1 VPGAIRWSRIRYA
14 VAALRTAMELRHLRY
29 FVAAAEEEHF
39 GRAAERL
46 HVTRPAV
53 SKLIA
58 DLESELETPLFER
71 LAHGVKLTEA
81 GHALLPMLQVAIT
94 DLNKAFAVAK
104 RVGQGKRGSL
114 SIGYGSL
121 TLMHPLFRAAVKQF
135 RQSYPDVTLS
145 LFEAASGDQ
154 PKALAAGRIQAGFM
168 HLGPGAAVLRKRRGG
183 DVLAQDE
190 AVLDWLRI
198 QNFGLGVALPSDHPL
213 ARRKNIELAELASEQ
228 FIVVPGA
235 SRSPAFGMVH
245 ALCLKAGFE
254 PQILQEVSTVTS
266 QLNLVSVGMGI
277 ALMPTG
283 RGFHYPAGVTIVPM
297 ENVSYSTSFIF
308 GWVKGKRTPALDRM
322 IDIVQGLARKQPAAK
337 AA

>member
-1 VPGAIRWSRIRYA
+1 LPRWLAS
-14 VAALRTAMELRHLRY
+14 LHTAMELRHLRY

-81 GHALLPMLQVAIT
+81 GQALLPLLKVAIT
-94 DLNKAFAVAK
+94 DLNDAFAVAK
-104 RVGQGKRGSL
+104 RVGQGKRGTL

-121 TLMHPLFRAAVKQF
+121 TLLHPLFRAAVKQF

-145 LFEAASGDQ
+145 LFEAASSEQ
-154 PKALAAGRIQAGFM
+154 PKALAAGRIHAGFM
-168 HLGPGAAVLRKRRGG
+168 HFGPRAAVLRKQRSATT
-183 DVLAQDE
+183 LAQDE
-190 AVLDWLRI
+190 TVLDWFRI
-198 QNFGLGVALPSDHPL
+198 ENYGLGVALPSDHAL
-213 ARRKNIELAELASEQ
+213 ARRKSIELAELASEQ
-228 FIVVPGA
+228 FIVVPGS
-235 SRSPAFGMVH
+235 SRSPAFGLPH
-245 ALCLKAGFE
+245 DLCQKAGFE
-254 PQILQEVSTVTS
+254 PQIVQEVSTVTS

-283 RGFHYPAGVTIVPM
+283 RDFLYPASVSVVPLA
-297 ENVSYSTSFIF
+297 NVSYSTAFIF

-322 IDIVQGLARKQPAAK
+322 IDIVQALSAKKQPAK

>member
-1 VPGAIRWSRIRYA
+1 
-14 VAALRTAMELRHLRY
+14 MELRHLRY

-58 DLESELETPLFER
+58 DLEGELDTLLFER

-81 GHALLPMLQVAIT
+81 GHALLPLLQVAIT
-94 DLNKAFAVAK
+94 DLNDAFAVAK
-104 RVGQGKRGSL
+104 RVGQGRRGSL

-121 TLMHPLFRAAVKQF
+121 TLMQPLFRDAVKQF
-135 RQSYPDVTLS
+135 RQSYPDVRLS
-145 LFEAASGDQ
+145 LVEAASGDQ

-168 HLGPGAAVLRKRRGG
+168 HFGPRAAVLRKHRGAHSA
-183 DVLAQDE
+183 AQDQI
-190 AVLDWLRI
+190 VLDWLRI
-198 QNFGLGVALPSDHPL
+198 YSNDLGVALPSDHRL
-213 ARRKNIELAELASEQ
+213 AHRKSIELAELAAEQ

-235 SRSPAFGMVH
+235 SRSPAFGPVH

-254 PQILQEVSTVTS
+254 PQIVQEVSTVTS
-266 QLNLVSVGMGI
+266 QLHLVSVGMGV

-283 RGFHYPAGVTIVPM
+283 RDFVYPASVSVVPL
-297 ENVSYSTSFIF
+297 ENVNYSTSFIF
-308 GWVKGKRTPALDRM
+308 GWVKGKRTPALDHM
-322 IDIVQGLARKQPAAK
+322 IEIVQALSHQKQPA
-337 AA
+337 